1 MNETAMA
8 VLGGSAGAALVTG
21 IWSLT
26 EYLLRRKDERSE
38 KKDAQRKALK
48 YMMLYIIQERA
59 KEHIREASISMDE
72 RRSLHRWHTLYHE
85 GLGGNGDADTLM
97 QQVDA
102 LPLKMEG

>member
-21 IWSLT
+21 IWSLA

-72 RRSLHRWHTLYHE
+72 RRSLHKWHTLYHE

-97 QQVDA
+97 RQVDA